1 MFRIQFALYTNRE
14 RQENKQKKYVWYK
27 KKNKLKQ
34 IFIRSSLSNRM
45 AIEIVTHAP
54 NYHQNRRNSA
64 LDTALQHLTNL

>member
-14 RQENKQKKYVWYK
+14 RQKNKQKKYVWYK
-27 KKNKLKQ
+27 RNKLKQ

-45 AIEIVTHAP
+45 AIETVTHAP